1 MQASAAKAVAEKDW
15 RELGRLTSELVKA
28 EAKQKEAISNNS
40 IREQNQHKARAN
52 LQRMETSFGIIKDM
66 VNARLGETGGV
77 APSPSNATPLR
88 YSTNLRGAD
97 AQFTRFILA
106 DISDKN
112 TFPVCRIAVATGKS
126 GDDSVEKGV
135 EDAAED
141 ASEGAVEDTIHGRLT

>member
-66 VNARLGETGGV
+66 VNARLGETGGI
-77 APSPSNATPLR
+77 APSPSSNATRLR
-88 YSTNLRGAD
+88 YSSHSMLQRR
-97 AQFTRFILA
+97 AQICVALLPILPA
-106 DISDKN
+106 
-112 TFPVCRIAVATGKS
+112 
-126 GDDSVEKGV
+126 
-135 EDAAED
+135 
-141 ASEGAVEDTIHGRLT
+141 